1 MFRDI
6 PSSALMQ
13 IESRPVL
20 IRLHGRLRT
29 TDFIIII
36 LIFITHTQTKKN
48 PVERERERE
57 RAVGPRL
64 SNRIAKSI
72 ADWPRRNR
80 NAIGRQRR
88 KRTNVEQRQR
98 SAVHMRRL

>member
-57 RAVGPRL
+57 RESRRAATFE
-64 SNRIAKSI
+64 SNREI
-72 ADWPRRNR
+72 D
-80 NAIGRQRR
+80 
-88 KRTNVEQRQR
+88 
-98 SAVHMRRL
+98 RRLAEKEP